1 MPLTKNDV
9 EEGLQQ
15 LVDELAD
22 SSELL
27 RFQVVGGAAVM
38 LQANR
43 ATLTSDVDALFTS
56 TPLIAEAIHRVASK
70 NAWPEDW
77 FNNAV
82 LVFASHFDQDDDWEL
97 RFSHHN
103 VEILIARPP
112 LLLAMK
118 LLAGR
123 GRRDYPDIDLL
134 VQACG
139 LTTMNEAVAIFE
151 HYYPTEVMRPRTLTY
166 LEWLFNGQ
174 GAKESAPSPS

>member
-1 MPLTKNDV
+1 MPFAKKDV
-9 EEGLQQ
+9 EAGLQQ
-15 LVDELAD
+15 LVEELAE
-22 SSELL
+22 SPELL
-27 RFQVVGGAAVM
+27 RFHVVGGAAVM

-82 LVFASHFDQDDDWEL
+82 LMFASHFDQEKDWEP
-97 RFSHHN
+97 RFSQHK
-103 VEILIARPP
+103 VEILIAQPP

-123 GRRDYPDIDLL
+123 GRRDCPDIDLL

-139 LTTMNEAVAIFE
+139 VATVDEAVEIFE
-151 HYYPTEVMRPRTLTY
+151 HYYPTEAMRPRTLMF
-166 LEWLFNGQ
+166 LETLFN
-174 GAKESAPSPS
+174 